1 MKAGRLSLVRVLVGS
16 RRRRCYAAAVSAR
29 FSSYV
34 LRTSDAPAATAF
46 YDEVLGRRGARIV
59 PLHEAAIAR
68 GARPHWLGQIRAI
81 ELGGAEATA
90 ARFVERGAERFGPPP
105 GTADFVVLRDPGG
118 AIVSLTDST
127 AEASAGVVWHQLNT
141 REPARASQNYSE
153 LLGWPVEPSLDLGPL
168 GQHRRFAFAAG
179 EASVGL
185 ISDVEGRPGVH
196 PHWLFFFGVPSL
208 DEAVRR
214 VRAHA
219 GVVIGPLELPL
230 GARVAVCDDPQGAAF
245 GIIEPDDA
253 ARLATAFL

>member
-1 MKAGRLSLVRVLVGS
+1 M
-16 RRRRCYAAAVSAR
+16 SAR

-34 LRTSDAPAATAF
+34 LRTTDAPAATAF
-46 YDEVLGRRGARIV
+46 YDEVLERRGARIV

-68 GARPHWLGQIRAI
+68 GARPHWLGQIRVR
-81 ELGGAEATA
+81 ELGGAEAMG

-127 AEASAGVVWHQLNT
+127 GESNPGVVWHQLNT
-141 REPARASQNYSE
+141 REPARASENYSD
-153 LLGWPVEPSLDLGPL
+153 LLGWSVQPSQDLGPL
-168 GQHRRFAFAAG
+168 GQHRRFSFAPG

-185 ISDVEGRPGVH
+185 ISDVEGRAGVH
-196 PHWLFFFGVPSL
+196 THWLFFFAVPAL

-214 VRAHA
+214 VRANA
-219 GVVIGPLELPL
+219 GVVVGPLELSG

-245 GIIEPDDA
+245 GVIEREHA